1 LWRKATTRGEPA
13 RVARRRPK
21 RSSILLRW
29 LAVGAIVLVALL
41 YARPLRSYLGTKH
54 DLAKRTADVQALKA
68 ENRDLQRRLADA
80 NTPQVLQR
88 EARRLGLV
96 HPGEKLF
103 IVKGIS
109 AWVHT
114 RTTINRGG

>member
-1 LWRKATTRGEPA
+1 M
-13 RVARRRPK
+13 
-21 RSSILLRW
+21 
-29 LAVGAIVLVALL
+29 LVALL

-54 DLAKRTADVQALKA
+54 DLASRSADVQALKA
-68 ENRDLQRRLADA
+68 ENLELQHRLADA
-80 NTPQVLQR
+80 NTPQALQR

-96 HPGEKLF
+96 RPGEKLF

-109 AWVHT
+109 AWVHS